1 MYNNGNAGYHNDM
14 NVGLAEKEQADTIKS
29 NLDKILHY
37 ERYRGENKN
46 DAVSVPEKQTE
57 DRNVYSSA
65 SATAER
71 PRIARPEEE
80 TNADLRPSSTTMQFG
95 RDEESDI
102 YEEVDYTKENH
113 KEEFRLSSKGKVLIA
128 IYSLVVAII
137 LSLIIINSR
146 MLKSLDS
153 SISSYK
159 QKADE
164 INAEVSRIEAE
175 IADITSEEAIGEW
188 ALKHGMTYHGDAA

>member
-1 MYNNGNAGYHNDM
+1 MRKKDKYEFCEDVLLKNGWICIRSSDVYKAIYDHEGKVLFISD
-14 NVGLAEKEQADTIKS
+14 EQMKFF
-29 NLDKILHY
+29 
-37 ERYRGENKN
+37 
-46 DAVSVPEKQTE
+46 Q
-57 DRNVYSSA
+57 
-65 SATAER
+65 
-71 PRIARPEEE
+71 
-80 TNADLRPSSTTMQFG
+80 
-95 RDEESDI
+95 
-102 YEEVDYTKENH
+102 NH

-146 MLKSLDS
+146 MLKSLDN

-175 IADITSEEAIGEW
+175 IADITSEETIGEW

>member
-1 MYNNGNAGYHNDM
+1 M
-14 NVGLAEKEQADTIKS
+14 
-29 NLDKILHY
+29 
-37 ERYRGENKN
+37 
-46 DAVSVPEKQTE
+46 
-57 DRNVYSSA
+57 
-65 SATAER
+65 TAER

-95 RDEESDI
+95 SDEESDI

-175 IADITSEEAIGEW
+175 IADITSKETIGEW

>member
-37 ERYRGENKN
+37 ERYRGENKEN
-46 DAVSVPEKQTE
+46 TVSVPEKQAE
-57 DRNVYSSA
+57 NRNVYSSA
-65 SATAER
+65 AATAER
-71 PRIARPEEE
+71 PRIAHPEEE
-80 TNADLRPSSTTMQFG
+80 TEDLRPSSTTMQFG
-95 RDEESDI
+95 SDEENDV
-102 YEEVDYTKENH
+102 YEEVDYAKETH

-146 MLKSLDS
+146 MLKSLDN
-153 SISSYK
+153 SISSYR

-164 INAEVSRIEAE
+164 VRAETSRIEAE
-175 IADITSEEAIGEW
+175 IADLTSEETIGEW
-188 ALKHGMTYHGDAA
+188 ALKHGMTKAA